1 MMNTTDRRRIARRH
15 VLAGSGVLLFAL
27 VLSATSFAWNTAA
40 RTNSLTF
47 RSAVALPGVTLPAGT
62 YLFEVVPDH
71 TDIVRVLS
79 TNRRTVHYTG
89 FTRVIERPARMSVSE
104 AVTFGEAARGMP
116 HPIRAWY
123 PIGLPEGRAF
133 IYR

>member
-1 MMNTTDRRRIARRH
+1 MMYTTTRRIARRNL
-15 VLAGSGVLLFAL
+15 LAGSGVFLFAL
-27 VLSATSFAWNTAA
+27 VLSATSFAWNTEA
-40 RTNSLTF
+40 RTNALTF
-47 RSAVALPGVTLPAGT
+47 RSAVALPGVELPAGT

-71 TDIVRVLS
+71 NDIVRVLS
-79 TNRRTVHYTG
+79 TNRRTVHYAG
-89 FTRVIERPARMSVSE
+89 FTRVVERPANMSLS
-104 AVTFGEAARGMP
+104 APVTFGEAARGMP